1 MLAPTNYLAS
11 VVIGS
16 EGRRHRQH
24 RQFAEDDHAIG
35 HRSLQHF
42 YEDDISLYVNYDDIS
57 SVNTVSLCNMTY
69 MTVMMMP
76 QAPLA

>member
-35 HRSLQHF
+35 HRSSQHF
-42 YEDDISLYVNYDDIS
+42 YEDDISSYVNYDDIS
-57 SVNTVSLCNMTY
+57 SLNIQYLNVI
-69 MTVMMMP
+69 
-76 QAPLA
+76 